1 MKVLRIRFCSHSD
14 CITTFENH
22 VSEDESV
29 LRDIAEKIAD
39 SSEWVD
45 YSIKELESTLVSTE
59 WQENY

>member
-1 MKVLRIRFCSHSD
+1 MKILRIRFCDHND
-14 CITTFENH
+14 CTTTVENH

-39 SSEWVD
+39 SFEWVD
-45 YSIKELESTLVSTE
+45 YSIKELESTLVSIE

>member
-14 CITTFENH
+14 CITTVENH

-29 LRDIAEKIAD
+29 LRDIAEKIVD
-39 SSEWVD
+39 SFEWVD